1 MFSGTATSGNIT
13 LTQHSVFYQFQVSA
27 ATAYGSGV
35 NEGSP
40 STVTANTIVFI
51 PEPSEI
57 LYTSIVNYVLL
68 IQGYIASAM
77 LLIYLVHTVAI

>member
-1 MFSGTATSGNIT
+1 MF
-13 LTQHSVFYQFQVSA
+13 YEFQVSA

-51 PEPSEI
+51 PEPGKI
-57 LYTSIVNYVLL
+57 LCTSVVNYVLL
-68 IQGYIASAM
+68 IEGYIAGAM
-77 LLIYLVHTVAI
+77 LLIIYLVHTVAI